1 MPKTITELMN
11 GGLVTARHPGLLSP
25 GELQIADDTV
35 YRNNDLSIWRAPGRA
50 SYGTLVSGQPVY
62 GLAALPFE
70 GTRPSYLIGLAP
82 YGTTAIGA
90 NGALT
95 RGALH
100 SLPLTFAGGQTSTEI
115 GSPRAVTGDTT
126 TVTSHTTFTAT
137 TGNPFLPSIVGS
149 KVFTPLLNGTGK
161 IVIVTAVSTTVR
173 AAVSGR
179 YASVVVKLHDETNS
193 TATGIFTPTVGI
205 VLAFEFGVVSNLPV
219 DLDSVRKNTLEVAQF
234 GGSYFSWFGVNVP
247 RKIEWFTPTSPTAD
261 PRVPLLRT
269 RPCGMLPVTDAISVA
284 VLAGGW
290 RRSLGTG
297 YFWFLVTE
305 IQTLQDVIPGA
316 YKLKEAGEIEG
327 TYEANQGAPVPV
339 LIPADYLS
347 GARITLPAVKNIGAD
362 GRYATHWG
370 IYMSLTPTKDAFTQ
384 PLLST
389 FRRVRKHAITTQA
402 AGATVDIS
410 ETNYYQILNATS
422 IESYG
427 GQPDWTN
434 QSAMVGAQS
443 GLVGENNPASYARG
457 RSASDAIGDG
467 AVAPEAKARFTIDA
481 SGLWATRVVTGIRF
495 RVGGRANSSGSNQV
509 HAEIGIEP
517 ITATQTGFRK
527 VLTTSSW
534 ENNTGPYKLF
544 GADYQVEHGGP
555 GESWGVSWGAFSGL
569 AASFGLHIFVVAQSA
584 KEEAWVDW
592 IQMTIWGDSTD
603 INVEGKSYRVVVYRD
618 QIGTTIIEPAYRPP
632 ETCST
637 GDFFMGSLVLND
649 TLDENAIRWSLPGEP
664 EYFPKSY
671 MMRLNLAKKRD
682 KITCLRT
689 LGTVLIVGLENSIE
703 RVNYLPSETSTDLK
717 DGLAHEELATDHGI
731 PGPLAAVKFDMA
743 GQGTILAYA
752 SAAGCFLTNGV
763 WTRPMNIG
771 LDWLNTV
778 KLAALE
784 SCVFRVY
791 PREKWLVLYYCPF
804 GATHNRNTRK
814 LVFSYSMSHIKEGGF
829 LPVLGPTVVSG
840 RASAEVIDSGTSKL
854 VTGHETSG
862 VIYIEDSGT
871 TIPSGYRVL
880 IDSSSD
886 TPASFEEGDGKTA
899 ASVDVKILPRIRTRR
914 MYPAGIER
922 DAREERI
929 YVLFSPYG
937 ANSVTALPAVGGAV
951 VNTQT
956 VGNTT
961 ISSNT
966 AVFSSVLAGMRIMG
980 TGIDPG
986 TIVIS
991 VAGDFKSIVLSR
1003 APNTTAAGGITLTFD
1018 TGTLAV
1024 TVYASGIGEAVA
1036 TLDTSYASTLVGDLI
1051 VVHNDNVRQG
1061 LEIQFEKVVLPSGS
1075 SVDLGVNMRLHQFSV
1090 LLNDQ
1095 GLEQNRSVA

>member
-35 YRNNDLSIWRAPGRA
+35 YRTLDPSVWRAPGRT

-62 GLAALPFE
+62 GLSYIPFE
-70 GTRPSYLIGLAP
+70 DQFSSYLLAFAP
-82 YGTTAIGA
+82 YGTTATGA
-90 NGALT
+90 NTALSGGALY
-95 RGALH
+95 
-100 SLPLTFAGGQTSTEI
+100 SLPLTFAGGQSSTEI
-115 GSPRAVTGDTT
+115 GSPRSVTGDCALVSGDTE
-126 TVTSHTTFTAT
+126 FTAN
-137 TGNPFLPSIVGS
+137 TGNPFLPSVVGS
-149 KVFTPLLNGTGK
+149 RVISPLLNALNL
-161 IVIVTAVSTTVR
+161 IVVVTAVSETVR

-179 YASVVVKLHDETNS
+179 YATVQLKSHPDL
-193 TATGIFTPTVGI
+193 ATVDGTFMTTQDTVIG
-205 VLAFEFGVVSNLPV
+205 FEFGVSQNLE
-219 DLDSVRKNTLEVAQF
+219 LNTTNTRENTLEVAQF
-234 GGSYFSWFGVNVP
+234 GSSYFSWFGMGQP
-247 RKIEWFTPTSPTAD
+247 RKVEWIKPYGVGVNPI
-261 PRVPLLRT
+261 LRT
-269 RPCGMLPVTDAISVA
+269 RPLGMHPVTTAISGVA
-284 VLAGGW
+284 FASGW
-290 RRSLGTG
+290 RRSLGPG

-305 IQTLQDVIPGA
+305 IQTLQAQQTDGSFKSV
-316 YKLKEAGEIEG
+316 GEIEG
-327 TYEANQGAPVPV
+327 IYLAPGGTSNTEGEPIAVLVPDLV
-339 LIPADYLS
+339 TGVRL
-347 GARITLPAVKNIGAD
+347 TLPAVTNIGAD
-362 GRYATHWG
+362 GRIATHWG
-370 IYMSLTPTKDAFTQ
+370 IYMSTTPTDDA
-384 PLLST
+384 ST
-389 FRRVRKHAITTQA
+389 RPPFASFRRVKKEPIKTLATT
-402 AGATVDIS
+402 TVDIF
-410 ETNYYQILNATS
+410 ETNTS
-422 IESYG
+422 QSLTASTPTTYG
-427 GQPDWTN
+427 AGPAWTN
-434 QSAMVGAQS
+434 QSAMTGGMAVAQGS
-443 GLVGENNPASYARG
+443 DNPGSYARG
-457 RSASDAIGDG
+457 KSASGAVGDG
-467 AVAPEAKARFTIDA
+467 AVIPQAKLSFTIDA
-481 SGLWATRVVTGIRF
+481 SGLWATRTVTGIAF
-495 RVGGRANSSGSNQV
+495 RVWGRSNADGDNIG
-509 HAEIGIEP
+509 HAEITIRP
-517 ITATQTGFRK
+517 LTSTKTGLAKLLYVNNWRYASILYNDG
-527 VLTTSSW
+527 VTT
-534 ENNTGPYKLF
+534 TF
-544 GADYQVEHGGP
+544 GGQGDT
-555 GESWGVSWGAFSGL
+555 WGVTWGPFSTLGT
-569 AASFGLHIFVVAQSA
+569 FGLHVAVPA
-584 KEEAWVDW
+584 NTAPMEAWVDSVEMV
-592 IQMTIWGDSTD
+592 IYGDSGNID
-603 INVEGKSYRVVVYRD
+603 INGKSYRVVTYRD
-618 QIGTTIIEPAYRPP
+618 QVGTTLADPAYRLPP
-632 ETCST
+632 TSST
-637 GDFFMGSLVLND
+637 GDFFGGSLVLND
-649 TLDENAIRWSLPGEP
+649 LRDETALRYSLVGEP
-664 EYFPKSY
+664 EYFPKPY
-671 MMRLNLAKKRD
+671 EMRLNASKRRD
-682 KITCLRT
+682 KITCIRS
-689 LGTVLIVGLENSIE
+689 LGTVLVVGLENSIE
-703 RVNYLPSETSTDLK
+703 RVNFLPRETNSDLT

-731 PGPLAAVKFDMA
+731 PGRLAAVKFDMP

-752 SAAGCFLTNGV
+752 SAAGTFMTNGI
-763 WTRPMNIG
+763 WTRPLNID
-771 LDWLNTV
+771 LDWLQTV
-778 KLAALE
+778 KLTALG

-791 PREKWLVLYYCPF
+791 PREKWLVLYYCPY

-829 LPVLGPTVVSG
+829 LPVLGPIVVSG

-880 IDSSSD
+880 INSSSD
-886 TPASFEEGDGKTA
+886 TPASFEEGDGRTT

-937 ANSVTALPAVGGAV
+937 ANSVTAVPAVGGAV

-966 AVFSSVLAGMRIMG
+966 AVFSSVLAGMRIIG

-986 TIVIS
+986 TIVTS
-991 VAGDFKSIVLSR
+991 VAGDFKSIILSR